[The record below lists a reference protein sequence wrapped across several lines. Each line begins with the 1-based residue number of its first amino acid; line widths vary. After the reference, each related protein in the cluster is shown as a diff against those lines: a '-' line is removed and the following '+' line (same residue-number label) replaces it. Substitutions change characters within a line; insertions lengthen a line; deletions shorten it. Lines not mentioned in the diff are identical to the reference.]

1 MLQKPSYL
9 GVSKTVKYRKRV
21 RIEPAESEREK
32 GSQKKYGSQTKY
44 SDKHFQ

>member
-21 RIEPAESEREK
+21 RIEPAESEK